1 MQQQQQQPRHVCA
14 LRSRLLCTLVFTQ
27 FATNLLDVNK
37 ATDTI
42 NVHYY
47 SHSVHRWNFTTDTQL
62 LELIHDIATAAN
74 KSLYVPH
81 KCWIE

>member
-1 MQQQQQQPRHVCA
+1 M
-14 LRSRLLCTLVFTQ
+14 FTQ

-81 KCWIE
+81 KSWIA